1 MKIKYFGFLMAAF
14 MAASPSFSQGRSEQ
28 SLELV
33 TSYSQAADNIQ
44 VDGKSA
50 SFKTGGVGIKL
61 RFDTAKLGSFY
72 AVAGGG
78 YLPRQSASFA
88 GIEVSGPADSL
99 FYGVG
104 YSYDF
109 HLSNRLAVSLVA
121 DYVSYDISGDLDG
134 EAFALPVTASVD
146 SVVTMFDSSVA
157 MHYALTRDVA
167 AVIGAGLKHWTLEAT
182 ADGVLGGGIT
192 ASTSVK
198 ADNTDPQFYLGA
210 EFAIAHV
217 PVGIYYRRAKL
228 SADSSVDLNG
238 IDVRVLLMEF

>member
-1 MKIKYFGFLMAAF
+1 MTVNKMGLFLTAF
-14 MAASPSFSQGRSEQ
+14 IAPSLGVAQASYDM
-28 SLELV
+28 SLELL
-33 TSYSQAADNIQ
+33 TSYSQSSESITI
-44 VDGKSA
+44 DGKSA
-50 SFKTGGVGIKL
+50 SFKTGGVGLKPRL
-61 RFDTAKLGSFY
+61 DTARLGSFY

-78 YLPRQSASFA
+78 YLPQQSASFA
-88 GIEVSGPADSL
+88 GVEVTGPADSL

-210 EFAIAHV
+210 EFAIADV

-238 IDVRVLLMEF
+238 IDIRVLLMEF